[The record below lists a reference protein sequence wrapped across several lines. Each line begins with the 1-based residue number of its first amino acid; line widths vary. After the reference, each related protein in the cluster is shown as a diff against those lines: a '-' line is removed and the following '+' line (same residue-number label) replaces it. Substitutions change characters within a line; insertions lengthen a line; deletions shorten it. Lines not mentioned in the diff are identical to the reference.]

1 MVNKTKYLL
10 ESNKHKLCTA
20 LKTYIDKIPFD
31 NFDEDL
37 FYRVFTNE
45 FFEEFP
51 YIELVYVLDKDG
63 VQISDNVV
71 NPIFSSKI
79 PKKVKGYDRSNRPYY
94 KEVIAKKRLHNYTAI
109 YIYRDLRLNCN
120 YINSCIE

>member
-1 MVNKTKYLL
+1 MVSRAKYLL
-10 ESNKHKLCTA
+10 ESNKYILCKA
-20 LKTYIDKIPFD
+20 LKTYIDKIHVD

-37 FYRVFTNE
+37 FYRVFSEE
-45 FFEEFP
+45 FFIEFP

-79 PKKVKGYDRSNRPYY
+79 PKKLKDITGLTDHT
-94 KEVIAKKRLHNYTAI
+94 IKKW
-109 YIYRDLRLNCN
+109 
-120 YINSCIE
+120 

>member
-1 MVNKTKYLL
+1 MVRKTKYLL
-10 ESNKHKLCTA
+10 ESNRHRLCTA
-20 LKTYIDKIPFD
+20 LKTYIDKIPAD

-37 FYRVFTNE
+37 FYKVFSEE
-45 FFEEFP
+45 FFIEFP

-94 KEVIAKKRLHNYTAI
+94 KKVIAKKITQLHSHI
-109 YIYRDLRLNCN
+109 HL
-120 YINSCIE
+120 S